1 MIRPTMSHALNKEDL
16 LELMSKYAS
25 YLEGQLAKA
34 NERVRELEAR
44 LTEDVIKDFSIRHR
58 IMSLEEILNRC
69 CPVSGYVIS
78 DSRSRDAIQDHIE
91 QLRKEQE

>member
-34 NERVRELEAR
+34 NERVKELEAEKEAAKR
-44 LTEDVIKDFSIRHR
+44 VCKERYSMFKR
-58 IMSLEEILNRC
+58 
-69 CPVSGYVIS
+69 Y
-78 DSRSRDAIQDHIE
+78 E
-91 QLRKEQE
+91 QLRKEQEND